1 MKSNLLSGTIGGIV
15 AVAIGAVLLAT
26 GVIDAGDAE
35 PSGGQSALAPAPAP
49 DSGSRDEDE
58 PGGALSIR
66 EIAEKATPGVA
77 YITAEVTEEP
87 SSPLSPA
94 PERGAASGTGFVL
107 NKDGFIATNA
117 HVIDG
122 ARRVRVAL
130 GEADPIPAKIVGSD
144 LSTDLAVVKVDPNDA
159 ADLVPVPLGDSE
171 TAHVGD
177 PVVAIGNPFGYEH
190 TVTTGIV
197 SALGR
202 SIQAPNEFSID
213 DAIQTDAA
221 INPGNSGGPLLD
233 ARGRVI
239 GVNSQ
244 IATEGGSRGF
254 QGIGFAVPIN
264 LAKRILPQ
272 LIEDGE
278 VKHAYIGITTAPV
291 TPEIADRLKLPA
303 DEGALVQEVQPASPA
318 SRAGLREGG
327 TQSALGL
334 VAGGDLI
341 VGIEGKPVESPED
354 IAGAIA
360 DNAPGDKVE
369 IEFYRGDEKRTVTVT
384 LGNRPD
390 QAPSTD
396 PEP

>member
-1 MKSNLLSGTIGGIV
+1 MRSNLLSGIIGGIV

-26 GVIDAGDAE
+26 GVIEAGDDE
-35 PSGGQSALAPAPAP
+35 PASREPALAPAPSADSESSE
-49 DSGSRDEDE
+49 DSG
-58 PGGALSIR
+58 PGLSVR
-66 EIAEKATPGVA
+66 AIAEKASPGVA
-77 YITAEVTEEP
+77 YITAEVTDATP
-87 SSPLSPA
+87 SPLSPG
-94 PERGAASGTGFVL
+94 PERGQASGTGFVL

-144 LSTDLAVVKVDPNDA
+144 LSTDLAVVKVDPAD
-159 ADLVPVPLGDSE
+159 ADLTPVPLGDSQS
-171 TAHVGD
+171 ARVGD

-197 SALGR
+197 SAIGR
-202 SIQAPNEFSID
+202 SIKAPNEFSID

-244 IATEGGSRGF
+244 IATDGGSNGF
-254 QGIGFAVPIN
+254 QGIGFAVPVN

-272 LIEDGE
+272 LIEKGE
-278 VKHAYIGITTAPV
+278 VEHAYIGITTAPV
-291 TPEIADRLKLPA
+291 TPEISNRLKLAA
-303 DEGALVQEVQPASPA
+303 DEGALVQEVQPGSPA
-318 SRAGLREGG
+318 SRAGLRDGS
-327 TQSALGL
+327 TQNAIGI
-334 VAGGDLI
+334 VAGGDLV
-341 VGIEGKPVESPED
+341 VGIEGEPVESPED
-354 IAGAIA
+354 IAAAIA

-369 IEFYRGDEKRTVTVT
+369 IEFYRGETKRTLTVT

-390 QAPSTD
+390 KAPSVD

>member
-1 MKSNLLSGTIGGIV
+1 MKSNLLSGIIGGIV

-26 GVIDAGDAE
+26 GVIETGGDDDGRSQA
-35 PSGGQSALAPAPAP
+35 ALAPAPLQG
-49 DSGSRDEDE
+49 DSGDEGEGDS
-58 PGGALSIR
+58 GGALTIR
-66 EIAEKATPGVA
+66 AIAEKASPGVA
-77 YITAEVTEEP
+77 YITAEVTNAP

-107 NKDGFIATNA
+107 NDQGFIATNA

-130 GEADPIPAKIVGSD
+130 GEEDPIPAKIVGSD
-144 LSTDLAVVKVDPNDA
+144 LSTDLAVVKVDPADA
-159 ADLVPVPLGDSE
+159 ELVPVPLGDSK
-171 TAHVGD
+171 TVHVGD

-190 TVTTGIV
+190 TVTSGIV

-272 LIEDGE
+272 LIENGE
-278 VKHAYIGITTAPV
+278 VKHAYIGITTSPIP
-291 TPEIADRLKLPA
+291 PEVARRADLPA
-303 DEGALVQEVQPASPA
+303 DEGALLQDVAPDSPA
-318 SRAGLREGG
+318 QRAGLRAGSEQDPTGIV
-327 TQSALGL
+327 T
-334 VAGGDLI
+334 GGDLI
-341 VGIEGKPVESPED
+341 VGIEGQPVETPED
-354 IAGAIA
+354 IAAAIA
-360 DNAPGDKVE
+360 DNKPGDRVP

-390 QAPSTD
+390 QAPSVGR
-396 PEP
+396 EP

>member
-1 MKSNLLSGTIGGIV
+1 MKSNLLSGIIGGIV
-15 AVAIGAVLLAT
+15 AVAIGALLLVT
-26 GVIDAGDAE
+26 GVIE
-35 PSGGQSALAPAPAP
+35 PKDDEPASGEAALAPAPAP
-49 DSGSRDEDE
+49 GSESGEEDAG
-58 PGGALSIR
+58 PTLSVR
-66 EIAEKATPGVA
+66 SIAAKASPGVA
-77 YITAEVTEEP
+77 YITADVAEQAP
-87 SSPLSPA
+87 DPLSPG
-94 PERGAASGTGFVL
+94 PDRGQASGTGFVL
-107 NKDGFIATNA
+107 NEDGFIATNA

-122 ARRVRVAL
+122 GRRVRVAL

-144 LSTDLAVVKVDPNDA
+144 PSADLAVVKVDPDD
-159 ADLVPVPLGDSE
+159 ADLTPVPLGDSE
-171 TAHVGD
+171 SVHVGD

-197 SALGR
+197 SAVGR
-202 SIQAPNEFSID
+202 SIKAPNEFSID

-244 IATEGGSRGF
+244 IATDGGSRGF
-254 QGIGFAVPIN
+254 QGIGFAVPVN

-272 LIEDGE
+272 LIEKGE
-278 VKHAYIGITTAPV
+278 VDYAYIGITTAPV
-291 TPEIADRLKLPA
+291 TPDIAKRLKLPA
-303 DEGALVQEVQPASPA
+303 DRGALVQEVQPASPA
-318 SRAGLREGG
+318 SRAGLREGS
-327 TQSALGL
+327 TQNAIGI

-360 DNAPGDKVE
+360 DNAPGNKVE
-369 IEFYRGDEKRTVTVT
+369 IEFYRGDEKSTVTVT
-384 LGNRPD
+384 LGDRPD
-390 QAPSTD
+390 KAPSTD